1 MSDPGTN
8 LETEKRRH
16 RPALVGIAIVL
27 VFVAIITAIFAVWT
41 VARAPGPDGAEEQ
54 VEVGPGGDPDE

>member
-16 RPALVGIAIVL
+16 RPALTGIAVVL
-27 VFVAIITAIFAVWT
+27 GFVAIITAVYS
-41 VARAPGPDGAEEQ
+41 VMVVERAPGPDGAEEQ
-54 VEVGPGGDPDE
+54 VEVGPGGDPEE